1 MLNKKTLVRVVARE
15 SGIPLTTAQTAVDVM
30 FDALVDAVKYDGGAS
45 IQGFGKFQP
54 QKRAARTGRNP
65 HINQPVYIP
74 PCTTVK
80 FTPSLNFKNELN

>member
-1 MLNKKTLVRVVARE
+1 MLNKKTLVRMVARE
-15 SGIPLTTAQTAVDVM
+15 SGIPWTTAQIAVDVM

-65 HINQPVYIP
+65 HINQPVHIP

-80 FTPSLNFKNELN
+80 FTPSLNFKSELN